1 VTVAARRSWFEKR
14 EAMPRAV
21 SWRADGAEA
30 EAHPPRAAED
40 ETPRSGE
47 ESTPPAPAIAPE
59 LEALQAAEAAVV
71 ASEAALERTR
81 NELSE
86 ARAALSATQAK
97 QEELAAD
104 LRRAV
109 TAMRDEAEG
118 ELVKLALA
126 IAERVVGREL
136 SIEPEL
142 VVQWAREVIAGS
154 ALGDHFELALST
166 ELASSL
172 DGESWGDLAS
182 FVSTDP
188 ALDPGTCEVRDGG
201 KVITVD
207 AKTRLDLVGEHLATS
222 VESEAA

>member
-1 VTVAARRSWFEKR
+1 MTVAARRSWFEKR

-21 SWRADGAEA
+21 SWRGDGAEA
-30 EAHPPRAAED
+30 ELLPPAAED
-40 ETPRSGE
+40 EPPRSGE
-47 ESTPPAPAIAPE
+47 ESAPPAPAIAPE
-59 LEALQAAEAAVV
+59 VEALQVAEAALV
-71 ASEAALERTR
+71 ASDAALERAR
-81 NELSE
+81 HELSE

-97 QEELAAD
+97 QDELAAD
-104 LRRAV
+104 MRRTV
-109 TAMRDEAEG
+109 TTMRDEAEG

-136 SIEPEL
+136 STAPEL

-172 DGESWGDLAS
+172 DGEAWGDLAS

-188 ALDPGTCEVRDGG
+188 LLAPGSCEVRDGG

-207 AKTRLDLVGEHLATS
+207 AKARLDLVGEHLATL